1 LGHPLWIIRTP
12 PAYAKGRSAPNVPD
26 ESRRA
31 TLDAMD
37 DIAIIAQIMRA
48 LGNGP
53 DDIEGAV
60 VHWLGKRLCAP
71 YEVLEH
77 ID

>member
-1 LGHPLWIIRTP
+1 MR
-12 PAYAKGRSAPNVPD
+12 K
-26 ESRRA
+26 A

-37 DIAIIAQIMRA
+37 VIAIIAQIMRA
-48 LGNGP
+48 LGSGP
-53 DDIEGAV
+53 DDVEGAV
-60 VHWLGKRLCAP
+60 VHWLGKRLCAA

>member
-1 LGHPLWIIRTP
+1 MTLKICANL
-12 PAYAKGRSAPNVPD
+12 PD
-26 ESRRA
+26 ESRKP

-48 LGNGP
+48 LGSGP
-53 DDIEGAV
+53 DDVEGAV
-60 VHWLGKRLCAP
+60 VHWLGKRLYAA

-77 ID
+77 ND

>member
-1 LGHPLWIIRTP
+1 MTLKIC
-12 PAYAKGRSAPNVPD
+12 ANVSDEGRK
-26 ESRRA
+26 A
-31 TLDAMD
+31 TLDAID

-48 LGNGP
+48 LGCGP

-60 VHWLGKRLCAP
+60 VHWLGKRLYAA

-77 ID
+77 ND

>member
-1 LGHPLWIIRTP
+1 
-12 PAYAKGRSAPNVPD
+12 
-26 ESRRA
+26 
-31 TLDAMD
+31 MD

-48 LGNGP
+48 LGSGP

-60 VHWLGKRLCAP
+60 VHWLGKRLYAA

-77 ID
+77 ND

>member
-1 LGHPLWIIRTP
+1 MTLKICADHPVEGP
-12 PAYAKGRSAPNVPD
+12 KP
-26 ESRRA
+26 

-48 LGNGP
+48 LGSGP

-60 VHWLGKRLCAP
+60 VHWLGKRLYAA

-77 ID
+77 ND

>member
-1 LGHPLWIIRTP
+1 MTLKICENL
-12 PAYAKGRSAPNVPD
+12 PD
-26 ESRRA
+26 ESRKG

-48 LGNGP
+48 LGSGP

-60 VHWLGKRLCAP
+60 VHWLGKEAVRGLRGARTQ
-71 YEVLEH
+71 
-77 ID
+77 

>member
-1 LGHPLWIIRTP
+1 M
-12 PAYAKGRSAPNVPD
+12 AS
-26 ESRRA
+26 
-31 TLDAMD
+31 LDAMD

-71 YEVLEH
+71 YEILEH